1 VSFVLDAPETLITA
15 GPPAAIDRPKGVV
28 LLQAIS
34 FTDDTTIMMAM
45 MARHMTDRIN
55 AGE

>member
-1 VSFVLDAPETLITA
+1 VPETLIAA
-15 GPPAAIDRPKGVV
+15 GPPAAIDRPKGVG

-34 FTDDTTIMMAM
+34 FTEATTIM